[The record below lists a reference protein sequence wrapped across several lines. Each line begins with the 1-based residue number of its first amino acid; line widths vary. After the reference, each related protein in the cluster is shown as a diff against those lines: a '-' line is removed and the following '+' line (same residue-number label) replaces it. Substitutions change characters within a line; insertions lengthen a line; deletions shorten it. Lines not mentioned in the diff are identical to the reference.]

1 MPPLAAMPLV
11 RQVMKLQNVVTRGLH
26 GVHPSIDGPLEGG
39 GICVIGRTD
48 HLLHTL
54 PHMLVQVVQDQLY
67 EREEVTVVEHVQADE
82 STTKLNKI
90 DQCRI
95 EERNGEYASFAEGRP
110 LREDGEDGIEKEIG
124 SSEETCPNIK
134 SGKNPK
140 RGFESPK
147 DEQKN
152 RNRALSSSEP

>member
-54 PHMLVQVVQDQLY
+54 PHMLVQVVQDHDSVRFITTLASALQSLPVPLCL
-67 EREEVTVVEHVQADE
+67 EGGLHVTVDFSNHSLQ
-82 STTKLNKI
+82 SN
-90 DQCRI
+90 
-95 EERNGEYASFAEGRP
+95 Y
-110 LREDGEDGIEKEIG
+110 
-124 SSEETCPNIK
+124 
-134 SGKNPK
+134 
-140 RGFESPK
+140 
-147 DEQKN
+147 
-152 RNRALSSSEP
+152 